1 MPTRSSVLERLL
13 SHAGLIAAALFALL
27 PITWVL
33 STSFKKKEHIFSTR
47 IELIPPEP
55 TLDNYINLF
64 TMQDGIFWRWLM
76 NSFLVALFTALLG
89 VLLAATAAYALSR
102 YRFLGRQTLMFSFLI
117 AQMFPGAVIIIPLYQ
132 ILLRLGLVGNFAGLV
147 VAYLTFVLPF
157 SVWMLK
163 GFFDTIPEEPEQAA
177 WLDGAST
184 WQAFWYVTLPQAA
197 PGLVVTGFFSF
208 VNAWNE
214 FMFAMTLMS
223 RNENYTLPVGLRTFI
238 HQWDTDWQLM
248 SAATV
253 LVTIPV
259 LLVFFRAQ
267 RHLVGGLTLGSGK

>member
-1 MPTRSSVLERLL
+1 MPTRASLLERVL
-13 SHAGLIAAALFALL
+13 SHLGLIMATLFALL

-47 IELIPPEP
+47 LDLFPPEP
-55 TLDNYINLF
+55 TLENYMDVV
-64 TMQDGIFWRWLM
+64 TMEGGIFWRWLF
-76 NSFLVALFTALLG
+76 NSFLVASLTALFA

-102 YRFLGRQTLMFSFLI
+102 YRFKGRRALLFSFLV

-132 ILLRLGLVGNFAGLV
+132 ILLRLGLVGGFVGLIA
-147 VAYLTFVLPF
+147 AYMTFVLPF

-177 WLDGAST
+177 WLDGASA
-184 WQAFWYVTLPQAA
+184 WQAFWCVSLPQAA
-197 PGLVVTGFFSF
+197 PGLAVTGFFSF

-223 RNENYTLPVGLRTFI
+223 RNEKYTLPVGLRTFI

-248 SAATV
+248 SAATF

-259 LLVFFRAQ
+259 LFIFFRAQ
-267 RHLVGGLTLGSGK
+267 RYLVGGLTLGSGK